1 MLGPFLTATFALVR
15 NMGNAI
21 GAAPGAVGVHLDT
34 PAIYAGGI
42 ISGRIYL
49 QIESAT
55 EATSLE
61 VCIYGQEYSRA

>member
-1 MLGPFLTATFALVR
+1 MLDPFLTGFALVR
-15 NMGNAI
+15 NMGNAL
-21 GAAPGAVGVHLDT
+21 GAPGAVGVYLDT

-55 EATSLE
+55 EATSLQ